1 MNPAQEAA
9 VRVLVVLP
17 TYQEA
22 ENIERT
28 LGLVLAASVRPDVLV
43 VDDSSPDGTG
53 RLVEEIGAQH
63 PGRVQLMTRAVKD
76 GLGGAY
82 RAGFRRA
89 VDGPHDVVVQMDA
102 DGSHPVSALAPML
115 AAIESGADLVLGSRY
130 VRGGGVDDDWPL
142 ERRVLSRGGNLYAS
156 ALLRLGV
163 RDLTGGFKMWRT
175 ELLRS
180 LPVDRL
186 DAAGY
191 AFQIQ
196 TTLAAKRDGAT
207 VVEVPIHFTERR
219 YGESKMSSTIVR
231 EAMVAVARM
240 AIEGP
245 EPGRR
250 RRGGSL
256 VVNLPQQQGEVSRL
270 AGAGGPAD
278 GAGESLRGAA
288 RVGVK
293 PPQV

>member
-1 MNPAQEAA
+1 M
-9 VRVLVVLP
+9 RVLVVLP

-28 LGLVLAASVRPDVLV
+28 LDLVLASGVRPDVLV

-53 RLVEEIGAQH
+53 RLVEAVAARY
-63 PGRVQLMTRAVKD
+63 PGRVELLTRAVKD

-102 DGSHPVSALAPML
+102 DGSHPVDALAPML
-115 AAIESGADLVLGSRY
+115 AAVRSGADLVLGSRY
-130 VRGGGVDDDWPL
+130 VRGGGLDDDWPL
-142 ERRVLSRGGNLYAS
+142 HRRVLSRGGNLYAA

-163 RDLTGGFKMWRT
+163 RDLTGGFKMWRAD
-175 ELLRS
+175 LLRS
-180 LPVDRL
+180 LPVELL
-186 DAAGY
+186 DATGY

-196 TTLAAKRDGAT
+196 TTLAAQRHGAAI
-207 VVEVPIHFTERR
+207 VEVPIHFAERQ

-231 EAMVAVARM
+231 EAMVAVTRM

-245 EPGRR
+245 ESGRR
-250 RRGGSL
+250 RRGRAVVVDMPRQEEGRAVADAGS
-256 VVNLPQQQGEVSRL
+256 
-270 AGAGGPAD
+270 AGG
-278 GAGESLRGAA
+278 GASQERTGD
-288 RVGVK
+288 VVH
-293 PPQV
+293 P